1 MQEKA
6 KWEVKQ
12 EEECM
17 LERVE
22 HKEESIHERE
32 EREEEHC
39 HEMGEIERKYS
50 ASGKILS
57 MKTHL
62 QEQTRNMNTWSDI

>member
-1 MQEKA
+1 
-6 KWEVKQ
+6 
-12 EEECM
+12 M

-32 EREEEHC
+32 EREEEHY
-39 HEMGEIERKYS
+39 HEMGEIERKYSS